1 MSNRRFRELLEL
13 KEEEEKKGREID
25 LEERKRIIEE
35 NRRIVQARIQRM
47 QESTLKMKEKRNNKN
62 KRKGVA
68 KERTNKIESKKSD
81 RDKIKPIIRNE
92 KFEKYS
98 KYFTEGFSYPYSSKI
113 ESCFRCN
120 EAKNSGR
127 VVYLKEESIII
138 CKDCYNKLIQAKRAS
153 DRKEKKEKKIK
164 KRLLR
169 PPVLRNKSFKKY
181 AKFFT
186 AGLSDPYPHLI
197 QCCRGC
203 AYRKIGGRIV
213 HLKEET
219 IIICNDCF
227 KALGNAA
234 NSSRK
239 SRGGGSSVRPIYTP
253 MRG

>member
-127 VVYLKEESIII
+127 VVYLKEETIII
-138 CKDCYNKLIQAKRAS
+138 CKGCYNELINAKRPLVS
-153 DRKEKKEKKIK
+153 KYKSFNKY
-164 KRLLR
+164 KRLFM
-169 PPVLRNKSFKKY
+169 S
-181 AKFFT
+181 
-186 AGLSDPYPHLI
+186 GLSDPYPHLI
-197 QCCRGC
+197 GSCRRC
-203 AYRKIGGRIV
+203 ACMKFGGRIV
-213 HLKEET
+213 HLQDES
-219 IIICNDCF
+219 IIICNNCY
-227 KALGNAA
+227 KALEKAA
-234 NSSRK
+234 KRLRK
-239 SRGGGSSVRPIYTP
+239 RKEKNRGGEKEGGGSSIWPIYTP